1 MSSQLLLR
9 ARLRL
14 PLSLLVLGMTG
25 AWLAGCSTPQQ
36 RADQSH
42 RLPPASP
49 SPPAPLP
56 EPEPPP
62 ASISRALDLLNAG
75 HEAQARTDLQRLLQ
89 VEPNH
94 ALGNQLMRHLQVDP
108 MVVFGPESYAY
119 TVKPGETLFRIAQ
132 RVLGDQYSFYL
143 LARYNGIKVPGHLVG
158 GQVIRLPGKPPAQP
172 APPPPPPAPTPPS
185 APPSPSPPAVP
196 APAVPP
202 APVDTAKVNAAVRRG
217 YEKLKA
223 QDLQGSLEQWNLV
236 LSLDPRHAEARR
248 ERARVLKL
256 WNAWCKKRE
265 PGSRPSDCPAGP

>member
-14 PLSLLVLGMTG
+14 PLALLALGVAG
-25 AWLAGCSTPQQ
+25 SWLAGCST
-36 RADQSH
+36 A
-42 RLPPASP
+42 PPAVNRP
-49 SPPAPLP
+49 LPAPPPPP
-56 EPEPPP
+56 EPELPPP
-62 ASISRALDLLNAG
+62 SISRVIDLLNAG
-75 HEAQARTDLQRLLQ
+75 NEAQARTELQRLLQ

-143 LARYNGIKVPGHLVG
+143 LARYNGIKVPGHLLG
-158 GQVIRLPGKPPAQP
+158 GQVIRLPGKPPAPPAQP
-172 APPPPPPAPTPPS
+172 APPAPQSQPS
-185 APPSPSPPAVP
+185 APPAPPSPAPAPAPVP
-196 APAVPP
+196 APAAP
-202 APVDTAKVNAAVRRG
+202 APVDAAKVNAAVRRA

-223 QDLQGSLEQWNLV
+223 QDLQGSLAQWNLV
-236 LSLDPRHAEARR
+236 LSLDPGHAEARR

-256 WNAWCKKRE
+256 WNAWCRKRE